1 MCIQNN
7 VNQSLAVLMHNPR
20 WPPLVSR
27 EAVISLST
35 NYIVF
40 TFWCTHS
47 PVQLE
52 VICHVA
58 LEQTHNMSSYV
69 LVITNI
75 NSFLRSSMYCLYCK
89 ATALEPI
96 WSTKNQFESSA
107 SGSKHPRY
115 VHIAWSWMQLQNGTF
130 IDATTCDYAV
140 VSAVLDGTKID
151 QEVVK
156 HASCKLP
163 VWLYPEIKI
172 WLQVHFIRVQYL
184 NSVCF
189 NIRLLFE
196 CVSHKNYLFY
206 SYLLWKHRATCGA
219 NC

>member
-115 VHIAWSWMQLQNGTF
+115 VHNAWSWMQLQNGTF

-140 VSAVLDGTKID
+140 VCCFRRNQNRSGSCQTCILQT
-151 QEVVK
+151 
-156 HASCKLP
+156 ASLALSRDKNLTAGS
-163 VWLYPEIKI
+163 LY
-172 WLQVHFIRVQYL
+172 
-184 NSVCF
+184 
-189 NIRLLFE
+189 
-196 CVSHKNYLFY
+196 
-206 SYLLWKHRATCGA
+206 
-219 NC
+219 